1 MNTIDKTGSSSQANS
16 PSTPSRDVASSGAQ
30 PSEPARQSE
39 IARKQ
44 YNAAVL
50 QANYD
55 VSISARNEPQA
66 LLYKAAIEAI
76 NEELAAELG
85 DDAIERGYESGV
97 DVSPE
102 ATAQRIVDFS
112 TGLFELYKQSNPD
125 LEPQE
130 QLDRFLE
137 VIGGGIDQ
145 GFGEAREILD
155 GLGVLEGEIEQN
167 VDQTYTLV
175 QEGLTAFRAQIEAL
189 LAKTETAPDQPDNA

>member
-1 MNTIDKTGSSSQANS
+1 MNTIDKTGYSSQANP

-55 VSISARNEPQA
+55 VSISAKNQPHA

-137 VIGGGIDQ
+137 VIGSGIDQ

-175 QEGLTAFRAQIEAL
+175 QEGLAAFRAQIEAL
-189 LAKTETAPDQPDNA
+189 LAKTESAPDKPDTA